1 MRTDVRLRSL
11 LGICFCGRPVSS
23 TRRKYCSYSC
33 QAFGAR
39 LTIYK
44 LDGTLFREL
53 LKRQSGVCAI
63 CAKPLVFS
71 SEVRAPSIDHDHRT
85 GRVRGILCRSC
96 NLRVGWYELAMKRG
110 SVVAA
115 QQLDGFATKIAHY
128 LRVAARGAFGPQ

>member
-1 MRTDVRLRSL
+1 MTEIRSWLAGRLPQGWFIEAPEVLADRDEILVVGRIEDV
-11 LGICFCGRPVSS
+11 
-23 TRRKYCSYSC
+23 
-33 QAFGAR
+33 A
-39 LTIYK
+39 
-44 LDGTLFREL
+44 
-53 LKRQSGVCAI
+53 
-63 CAKPLVFS
+63 S